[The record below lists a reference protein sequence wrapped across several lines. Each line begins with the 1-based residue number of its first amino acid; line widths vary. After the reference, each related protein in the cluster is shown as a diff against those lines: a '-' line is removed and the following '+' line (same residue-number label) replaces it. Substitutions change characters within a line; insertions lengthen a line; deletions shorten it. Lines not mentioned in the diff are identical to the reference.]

1 MERFIESQITSA
13 IPISK
18 HHVFWAAHPAALFIE
33 YQSVIKK
40 DGIIDTILFNYYLA
54 ISLMNNFFAN
64 LY

>member
-40 DGIIDTILFNYYLA
+40 DGIIDTILFNNYLA
-54 ISLMNNFFAN
+54 M
-64 LY
+64 